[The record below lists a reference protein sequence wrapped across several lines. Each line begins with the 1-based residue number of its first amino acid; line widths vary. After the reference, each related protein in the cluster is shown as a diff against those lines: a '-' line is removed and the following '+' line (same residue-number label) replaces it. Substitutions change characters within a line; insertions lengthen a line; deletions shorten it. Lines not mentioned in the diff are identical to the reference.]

1 MSLRLAATI
10 SGPSRRPGHRTA
22 GSGARSKAS
31 GALLSMFLV
40 AVALA
45 ASVHPVSAYA
55 PQKGDR
61 FDYSETIVV
70 NNGQG
75 SYAGYN
81 DQTQVTGTEQVNS
94 VSDGNV
100 SSHYSYS
107 YEFSDNQGSSTSS
120 LSAGDFTWSS
130 SSLTYLNGTDD
141 QVGYSKPVYVWFAM
155 DPSIPAGGTFY
166 ALNTQF
172 TVLSKNYS
180 FQLPTEGNKHVQTIQ
195 AKGVGQYQRNDS
207 YGLFAASYTWY
218 EYFDPST
225 GYFVGYNYVEQDN
238 GQYQGQVG
246 SFTYTDDIYVTSTSY
261 ALAPAE
267 ALSTSSTTSA
277 STEAGTTRSDLYV
290 GYALLLAIF
299 AVVIAVIAYAVGK
312 RRGRVPLPKH
322 SPSAPPPPPP
332 APWESKIDLGSTPPQ
347 QVVIRDVA
355 KVNCRYC
362 GTLIPTTA
370 GTCPYCGGPRK

>member
-1 MSLRLAATI
+1 MSLRLIAI
-10 SGPSRRPGHRTA
+10 SRRRKRGHGTA
-22 GSGARSKAS
+22 AAGARLKFS

-45 ASVHPVSAYA
+45 ANAHPVSAYA

-61 FDYSETIVV
+61 FNYSETIVV

-75 SYAGYN
+75 SYTGYN
-81 DQTQVTGTEQVNS
+81 DQTQVTGMEQANS
-94 VSDGNV
+94 VSEGSV
-100 SSHYSYS
+100 YCSYSYS
-107 YEFSDNQGSSTSS
+107 YQFSDNQGSSTSS
-120 LSAGDFTWSS
+120 LSAGNFTWSPS
-130 SSLTYLNGTDD
+130 SFTYLNGSDN
-141 QVGYSKPVYVWFAM
+141 QVGYSKPIYVWFAM
-155 DPSIPAGGTFY
+155 NPSVPVGGTFY

-180 FQLPTEGNKHVQTIQ
+180 FHLPTEGSKYVQTIQ

-207 YGLFAASYTWY
+207 YGLFTASYTWY

-225 GYFVGYNYVEQDN
+225 GYIVGYNDVEQDN
-238 GQYQGQVG
+238 GKYQGQAG
-246 SFTYTDDIYVTSTSY
+246 SFTYTDNLYVTSTSY

-267 ALSTSSTTSA
+267 APSSTSNTMTA
-277 STEAGTTRSDLYV
+277 NTEGTTASDLYL
-290 GYALLLAIF
+290 GYAIILGI
-299 AVVIAVIAYAVGK
+299 VVVVAVIGYAVGK
-312 RRGRVPLPKH
+312 RRGRGGPLPKH
-322 SPSAPPPPPP
+322 SPYAPPPAPPS

-370 GTCPYCGGPRK
+370 GTCPYCGGPRQ

>member
-1 MSLRLAATI
+1 
-10 SGPSRRPGHRTA
+10 
-22 GSGARSKAS
+22 
-31 GALLSMFLV
+31 MFLV
-40 AVALA
+40 AVALVA
-45 ASVHPVSAYA
+45 NAHPVSAYT

-61 FDYSETIVV
+61 FNYSETIIV

-94 VSDGNV
+94 LSDSNV

-107 YEFSDNQGSSTSS
+107 YKFSDNQGSSNSS

-130 SSLTYLNGTDD
+130 SSFTYLNGTDN
-141 QVGYSKPVYVWFAM
+141 QVGYSKPIYVWFAM
-155 DPSIPAGGTFY
+155 DSSIPVGGTFY

-207 YGLFAASYTWY
+207 YGVFAASYTWY

-225 GYFVGYNYVEQDN
+225 GYVVGYDYAEQDN
-238 GQYQGQVG
+238 GKYQGQVG
-246 SFTYTDDIYVTSTSY
+246 SFTYTDNLYVTSTSY
-261 ALAPAE
+261 ALAPAG
-267 ALSTSSTTSA
+267 ATSSASNTTA
-277 STEAGTTRSDLYV
+277 VGTEAGTTASDLYI
-290 GYALLLAIF
+290 GYVLLLGI
-299 AVVIAVIAYAVGK
+299 VVVVGVIAYAVGK
-312 RRGRVPLPKH
+312 RRGRGEHLPKH
-322 SPSAPPPPPP
+322 SPYAPPPAPPS

-370 GTCPYCGGPRK
+370 GTCPYCGGPRQ

>member
-1 MSLRLAATI
+1 MSLRLTAI
-10 SGPSRRPGHRTA
+10 SGLRKRDHRTA
-22 GSGARSKAS
+22 AGGARSKTS

-40 AVALA
+40 AVALV
-45 ASVHPVSAYA
+45 ASAHPVSAYT
-55 PQKGDR
+55 PQNGDR
-61 FDYSETIVV
+61 FSYSETIVV
-70 NNGQG
+70 NNGKG

-94 VSDGNV
+94 VSDRNV

-107 YEFSDNQGSSTSS
+107 YKFSDNQGSSNSS
-120 LSAGDFTWSS
+120 LSAGNFTWSS
-130 SSLTYLNGTDD
+130 SSFTYLNGTDN
-141 QVGYSKPVYVWFAM
+141 QVGYSEPVYVWFAM
-155 DPSIPAGGTFY
+155 NPSIPVGGTFY

-180 FQLPTEGNKHVQTIQ
+180 FQLPTEGNRYVQTIQ

-207 YGLFAASYTWY
+207 YGLFAASYTWN

-225 GYFVGYNYVEQDN
+225 GYVVGYNYVEQDN
-238 GQYQGQVG
+238 GKYHGQLG
-246 SFTYTDDIYVTSTSY
+246 SFTYTDDLYVTSTSY
-261 ALAPAE
+261 ALASAE
-267 ALSTSSTTSA
+267 APSSTSNTTAA
-277 STEAGTTRSDLYV
+277 STEAGAAASDLYL
-290 GYALLLAIF
+290 GYLVLLGLL
-299 AVVIAVIAYAVGK
+299 VVVAVIAYAVGK
-312 RRGRVPLPKH
+312 RRGRGETLPKH
-322 SPSAPPPPPP
+322 SAYTPPPAPPS

-370 GTCPYCGGPRK
+370 GTCPYCGGPRQ